1 METRQ
6 AHPGRSDRKYINL
19 SEDYEVRD
27 WAKHFNISENE
38 LKEAVKQ
45 AGSSAEEVQAW
56 LDSKNRSRSNS

>member
-1 METRQ
+1 MDTKQ

-27 WAKHFNISENE
+27 WAKHFNISTDE

-56 LDSKNRSRSNS
+56 LKNKNRSTSNS

>member
-45 AGSSAEEVQAW
+45 AGSTAEEVQAW
-56 LDSKNRSRSNS
+56 LDNKNRSRSNS